1 MQRLALRLSK
11 KDNISLRQSSKIILL
26 VLVVLILD
34 QWFKIW
40 VKTNM
45 EYNQEIAIMGL
56 SWAKLRFIENN
67 GMAFGFSMG
76 GDYGKLFLSVFR
88 IIAVSGLIYFIRY
101 LVKSK
106 ASTGMLIS
114 FALILAGAI
123 GNIIDSAFYGMIFS
137 ASPYHGGLAEMFP
150 EGGGYSGFLYGKV
163 VDMLYFPIAH
173 GRLPEWFPFWPNRQV
188 LFLRAV
194 FNLADVYITV
204 GVLSTI
210 IFHRSFFKNE
220 IHELEESKE
229 ENEENEES
237 SETEV
242 NSN

>member
-1 MQRLALRLSK
+1 
-11 KDNISLRQSSKIILL
+11 
-26 VLVVLILD
+26 
-34 QWFKIW
+34 
-40 VKTNM
+40 M

-76 GDYGKLFLSVFR
+76 GHYGKLFLSVFR
-88 IIAVSGLIYFIRY
+88 IIAVSGLIYFISF
-101 LVKSK
+101 LIKNK
-106 ASTGMLIS
+106 ASKGMLIS

-137 ASPYHGGLAEMFP
+137 ESPYHGGLAEIFP
-150 EGGGYSGFLYGKV
+150 EQGGYSGFLYGKV
-163 VDMLYFPIAH
+163 VDMLYFPIAQ

-194 FNLADVYITV
+194 FNLADLYITV

-210 IFHRSFFKNE
+210 IFHRSFFQNDLQKIE
-220 IHELEESKE
+220 DATSLTGDAE
-229 ENEENEES
+229 EN
-237 SETEV
+237 SEPEL

>member
-1 MQRLALRLSK
+1 
-11 KDNISLRQSSKIILL
+11 
-26 VLVVLILD
+26 
-34 QWFKIW
+34 
-40 VKTNM
+40 M

-88 IIAVSGLIYFIRY
+88 IVAVSGLIYFISF
-101 LVKSK
+101 LVRSK
-106 ASTGMLIS
+106 ASNGMLIS

-137 ASPYHGGLAEMFP
+137 ESPYHGGLAEIFP
-150 EGGGYSGFLYGKV
+150 AEGGYSGFLYGKV
-163 VDMLYFPIAH
+163 VDMLYFPIAQW
-173 GRLPEWFPFWPNRQV
+173 RLPEWFPFWPNRQV

-194 FNLADVYITV
+194 FNLADLYITA

-210 IFHRSFFKNE
+210 IFHRSFFKND
-220 IHELEESKE
+220 L
-229 ENEENEES
+229 NQLEES
-237 SETEV
+237 SEEASEENQETEL

>member
-1 MQRLALRLSK
+1 
-11 KDNISLRQSSKIILL
+11 
-26 VLVVLILD
+26 
-34 QWFKIW
+34 
-40 VKTNM
+40 M

-76 GDYGKLFLSVFR
+76 GDNGKLFLSVFR
-88 IIAVSGLIYFIRY
+88 IIAVSGLIYFINF
-101 LVKSK
+101 LLKNNASK
-106 ASTGMLIS
+106 GMLIS

-137 ASPYHGGLAEMFP
+137 ESPYHGGLADLFP
-150 EGGGYSGFLYGKV
+150 EQGGYSGFLYGKV
-163 VDMLYFPIAH
+163 VDMLYFPIAQ

-194 FNLADVYITV
+194 FNLADLYITV

-210 IFHRSFFKNE
+210 IFHRSFFQTDMNA
-220 IHELEESKE
+220 SKE
-229 ENEENEES
+229 VDKLTQETEEN

-242 NSN
+242 EK

>member
-1 MQRLALRLSK
+1 M
-11 KDNISLRQSSKIILL
+11 RQSTKLILL
-26 VLVVLILD
+26 VVIILILD

-76 GDYGKLFLSVFR
+76 GDNGKLFLSVFR
-88 IIAVSGLIYFIRY
+88 IIAVSGLIYFINF
-101 LVKSK
+101 LLKNNASK
-106 ASTGMLIS
+106 GMLIS

-137 ASPYHGGLAEMFP
+137 ESPYHGGLADLFP
-150 EGGGYSGFLYGKV
+150 EQGGYSGFLYGKV
-163 VDMLYFPIAH
+163 VDMLYFPIAQ

-194 FNLADVYITV
+194 FNLADLYITV

-210 IFHRSFFKNE
+210 IFHRSFFQTDMNA
-220 IHELEESKE
+220 SKE
-229 ENEENEES
+229 VDKLTQETEEN

-242 NSN
+242 EK